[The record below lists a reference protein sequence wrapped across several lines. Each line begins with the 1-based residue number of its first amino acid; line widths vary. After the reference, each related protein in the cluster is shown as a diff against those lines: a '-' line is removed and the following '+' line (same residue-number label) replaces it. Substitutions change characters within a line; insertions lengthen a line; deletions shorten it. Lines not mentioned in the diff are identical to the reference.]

1 MPLTPEQ
8 TQELHATVERRRAA
22 LRTEIGHDLDKVRS
36 DRLEDLAGASPDA
49 GDESVASLISDLDQ
63 ADTSRDLSELR
74 GLDVARER
82 IADGSYGTC
91 IECGGDIG
99 FEPGNGSRGPP
110 RADVAQ
116 VDAGEQ
122 RRDVLRRHRAR
133 IGADASGNVDHR
145 FRAR

>member
-22 LRTEIGHDLDKVRS
+22 LRTEIDHDLDKVRS

-99 FEPGNGSRGPP
+99 FERLRANPAAERCIRCQTQYERTHASPTGST
-110 RADVAQ
+110 
-116 VDAGEQ
+116 
-122 RRDVLRRHRAR
+122 L
-133 IGADASGNVDHR
+133 
-145 FRAR
+145 

>member
-99 FEPGNGSRGPP
+99 FERLRANPAAERCIRCQTQYERTHASPTGST
-110 RADVAQ
+110 
-116 VDAGEQ
+116 
-122 RRDVLRRHRAR
+122 L
-133 IGADASGNVDHR
+133 
-145 FRAR
+145 

>member
-22 LRTEIGHDLDKVRS
+22 LRTEIDHDLDKVRS

-74 GLDVARER
+74 GLDAARER

-99 FEPGNGSRGPP
+99 FERLRANPAAERCIRCQTQYERTHASPTGST
-110 RADVAQ
+110 
-116 VDAGEQ
+116 
-122 RRDVLRRHRAR
+122 L
-133 IGADASGNVDHR
+133 
-145 FRAR
+145 

>member
-22 LRTEIGHDLDKVRS
+22 LRTEIDHDLDKVRS

-74 GLDVARER
+74 GLEAARAR
-82 IADGSYGTC
+82 LADGSYGIC
-91 IECGGDIG
+91 ADCGGDIG
-99 FEPGNGSRGPP
+99 FERLRANPAAERCIRCQTQYERTHASPSGST
-110 RADVAQ
+110 
-116 VDAGEQ
+116 
-122 RRDVLRRHRAR
+122 L
-133 IGADASGNVDHR
+133 
-145 FRAR
+145 